1 VEHPQ
6 HLSGT
11 VREHAV
17 LAVFA
22 ACYLVAFVAYGLVT
36 GADLTIAYAVIVTGI
51 GVLVAFLQTRVRF
64 SDGVLWCLALWG
76 LLHMAGGLI
85 AFGDAVLY
93 NVGWGVPV
101 LRYDRLVHVFGF
113 GTTTVACWQTLRNRV
128 GVARVTT
135 AVAVLVWLG
144 GMGVGAL
151 NEVVEFVMSQVA
163 ETNVGGFVN
172 TGYDLIFNTLGCT
185 AAAVWLRLRRSY

>member
-1 VEHPQ
+1 V
-6 HLSGT
+6 
-11 VREHAV
+11 
-17 LAVFA
+17 
-22 ACYLVAFVAYGLVT
+22 
-36 GADLTIAYAVIVTGI
+36 
-51 GVLVAFLQTRVRF
+51 
-64 SDGVLWCLALWG
+64 
-76 LLHMAGGLI
+76 LHMAGGLI
-85 AFGDAVLY
+85 QFPDAVLY

-101 LRYDRLVHVFGF
+101 LRYDRLVHAFGF